1 MEFEDVDIG
10 VGSYAAQRPRT
21 PPFFGRHKTNAW
33 SRQEH
38 NKNASTTY
46 LGIRGIANERY
57 RWTSRLEFIV
67 ALFCLI
73 QCSPADL
80 KRLETHY
87 SDDIRSGH
95 QLGIWINWVY
105 IVRGNNLGERRNKVR
120 AIKVRFSLAS
130 QI

>member
-21 PPFFGRHKTNAW
+21 PPFFGRHKTTAW

-46 LGIRGIANERY
+46 LGIRGIDNERY

-67 ALFCLI
+67 ALFCLM

-80 KRLETHY
+80 KGLETYY

-95 QLGIWINWVY
+95 QKGIWVNWVSS
-105 IVRGNNLGERRNKVR
+105 GEITWTK
-120 AIKVRFSLAS
+120 
-130 QI
+130 